1 MAKYE
6 TRLRGDFDE
15 TLRYLHDGI
24 LDKSAS
30 ASYEDESCVQ
40 CAGVRCCVRVYERYS
55 WSGGNRLSMTLT
67 LVGDGEDLFLSAI
80 TSGGSQ
86 GCSLSSIPGGRN
98 FSWIPSGNWRRAGYD
113 FAAAGR
119 GRNDSLDRFDCFFLL
134 FFQF

>member
-40 CAGVRCCVRVYERYS
+40 FAGVRCCVRVYERYS

-86 GCSLSSIPGGRN
+86 GMFLKFNTWGEE
-98 FSWIPSGNWRRAGYD
+98 
-113 FAAAGR
+113 
-119 GRNDSLDRFDCFFLL
+119 FFLDTL
-134 FFQF
+134 RELVERHPSVL

>member
-15 TLRYLHDGI
+15 TLRDLHDGI

-30 ASYEDESCVQ
+30 ASFEDESYVQ

-86 GCSLSSIPGGRN
+86 AVLFKINTLGEGA
-98 FSWIPSGNWRRAGYD
+98 F
-113 FAAAGR
+113 
-119 GRNDSLDRFDCFFLL
+119 LDCVAELL
-134 FFQF
+134 DHWED

>member
-15 TLRYLHDGI
+15 TLRDLHDGI

-30 ASYEDESCVQ
+30 ASFEDECYVQ

-67 LVGDGEDLFLSAI
+67 LVGDGEELFLSAI
-80 TSGGSQ
+80 TAGGSQ
-86 GCSLSSIPGGRN
+86 GMFLKFNTWGEE
-98 FSWIPSGNWRRAGYD
+98 
-113 FAAAGR
+113 
-119 GRNDSLDRFDCFFLL
+119 FFLDTL
-134 FFQF
+134 RELVEDRI

>member
-55 WSGGNRLSMTLT
+55 WSGGNRVSMSMTLAGR
-67 LVGDGEDLFLSAI
+67 GDELFLSAL

-86 GCSLSSIPGGRN
+86 AMFFKINTWGEEA
-98 FSWIPSGNWRRAGYD
+98 F
-113 FAAAGR
+113 
-119 GRNDSLDRFDCFFLL
+119 LDTFRELAENL
-134 FFQF
+134 